1 VRYWE
6 ISVQLTYRRGGYI
19 EKIPHVGFH
28 YIDGSQKRR
37 AWVYQAEPGNSEK
50 VDATT
55 PQPLTESGALK
66 YPGGDGRPDQLERR
80 PYPAVS
86 FSQYFGVP
94 PF

>member
-1 VRYWE
+1 M
-6 ISVQLTYRRGGYI
+6 
-19 EKIPHVGFH
+19 
-28 YIDGSQKRR
+28 
-37 AWVYQAEPGNSEK
+37 YQSEPGNSEK

-80 PYPAVS
+80 PYPAVN
-86 FSQYFGVP
+86 FATYFGTP